1 MVASED
7 ICQCLLIAK
16 SNIESNQVT
25 TAAFRLDGRLPNYH
39 FPATTSFVDARG
51 DDASA
56 IIRDLVFIV
65 GIGVE
70 FQSLLLY
77 SRSGLCS
84 IWPLYLNSMNSS
96 SAFSGS

>member
-39 FPATTSFVDARG
+39 FPTTTSFVDARG